1 MYRGGISMGVFFGL
15 FIILWLLVTLFLPIK
30 DMIEMRFLKT
40 SGASLEVK
48 VKDVPEKQQADDK
61 PEEKKV
67 KFNRFP
73 KSGYCD
79 VCSTMVKPHEA
90 YLVPVDTFY
99 DSEKYRKYLKKHP
112 KVKSVI
118 ASKGIDA
125 YIAEMRAQD
134 KTEFSSICSDCVYM
148 FE

>member
-40 SGASLEVK
+40 SGASLEV
-48 VKDVPEKQQADDK
+48 
-61 PEEKKV
+61 KKV